1 MNNFHKTQLQILVKY
16 SAMVALFSFAALNAF
31 AGVVATDE
39 NRRTERTTL
48 VPAGMDTIVVARV
61 GNLNITAD
69 ELLLSYEFGPA
80 FVKRSKNPRARH
92 LNFMI
97 NEKLLALEGYARR
110 LERDPQVTASL
121 QEVEGDLATE
131 ELYRDDVLSQV
142 SVDSSEMAAA
152 IAQECVHLEMK
163 WLFTPARQAMDAHL
177 KQLAQGVSFD
187 ALFKTQ
193 LNDSVFAD
201 NRSLEITKFRLE
213 EKNPTLAQV
222 VDTLKY
228 GAVSQVIETPDGF
241 YVVEITNIW
250 TNPVMTE
257 TERTKLEYDLER
269 ALIQRKAE
277 TLSDRYVDT
286 MMRERNPLIVRR
298 TFNTL
303 RAMMGKITLPREK
316 YNDWNLSK
324 DLMSEAGPVD
334 SAKVDDYR
342 GTTLVRLND
351 QNFSLE
357 DFWTWH
363 QARRPYIRFSTTAA
377 QSFSASLQQMV
388 WRSVRDKLLIA
399 RALQRGLQNRRTVQR
414 QKQWWEEKI
423 VYARDKEEMLK
434 SLNLTDERVRQFY
447 ENHRQRYRDQKG
459 NVLPFAQA
467 QSTARQDC
475 YEYELTKNMLHR
487 LNKLKSQ
494 YPVEINQ
501 GALDALNISTAP
513 EPKAIDVI
521 VAKKGGT
528 FPRPAFPTIDFDW
541 QRWE

>member
-1 MNNFHKTQLQILVKY
+1 MKLSVLLNYCVCI
-16 SAMVALFSFAALNAF
+16 SIFSFAALVIF
-31 AGVVATDE
+31 ADIGVTGE
-39 NRRTERTTL
+39 NNRTTRSAL
-48 VPAGMDTIVVARV
+48 AGKGLDTIIVARV
-61 GNLNITAD
+61 GNLDITA
-69 ELLLSYEFGPA
+69 EEFLLSYEFGPA

-97 NEKLLALEGYARR
+97 NEKLLALEGYARL

-152 IAQECVHLEMK
+152 IAKERVHLEMK
-163 WLFTPARQAMDAHL
+163 WLFAPARQGMDAHL

-213 EKNPTLAQV
+213 EKNPTLAQI

-241 YVVEITNIW
+241 YVVQVTNIW

-269 ALIQRKAE
+269 ALIQRQAE
-277 TLSDRYVDT
+277 ALSDHYVDT
-286 MMRERNPLIVRR
+286 MMRERNPVIVRR

-303 RAMMGKITLPREK
+303 RAMMGKMTLPREK
-316 YNDWNLSK
+316 YNGWNLSK

-351 QNFSLE
+351 QNFSIE
-357 DFWTWH
+357 EFWTWY
-363 QARRPYIRFSTTAA
+363 QARRPYIRFSTTSP

-423 VYARDKEEMLK
+423 VYARARDEIIK
-434 SLNLTDERVRQFY
+434 S
-447 ENHRQRYRDQKG
+447 
-459 NVLPFAQA
+459 
-467 QSTARQDC
+467 
-475 YEYELTKNMLHR
+475 KNMLHH
-487 LNKLKSQ
+487 LNKLKNQ

-501 GALDALNISTAP
+501 AALQALEVGAEP
-513 EPKAIDVI
+513 EPNAFDMII
-521 VAKKGGT
+521 AKKGGT

-541 QRWE
+541 KRWE